1 MSVSMS
7 VHFLHT
13 SDWHLGQFFYNH
25 SRHYEHQQFLS
36 WLLTQIQEKQPHAL
50 LIAGD
55 IFDVIN
61 PGSQAQ
67 KQLYQFLADAHR
79 LAPHMQTL
87 MIAGNHDSGYRIE
100 QVEPLLEKYN
110 AKTVGVVRWNEDKTL
125 DLDRL
130 LLPIYNQNQDIV
142 AWCLALPFLRSAE
155 ITGFNEHTTNSK
167 NAIAYL
173 HQQLIAEAKRRKTP
187 DQALILMSHA
197 HMQGGET
204 SDSERPIIIGNEE
217 ALSTTLFE
225 DAVDYVALGHLHKPQ
240 KVGQPHIRYSGSPIP
255 LSFSEINYKHQ
266 VVEVKIDPTQETDN
280 RLQFEA
286 VEIPRCIQLHRIRGE
301 LNEVLQQLKALP
313 NGVIENID
321 QREYVDI
328 EYYSLTPPQ
337 PNLRQ
342 QFEAALPPDRYRLVR
357 ISRQYVNKDA
367 TDSNTTQQIAL
378 EPPTPEKLFQN
389 IWEKQGYSADD
400 AVLKD
405 FLSLVQEAQKNL
417 ENDATP

>member
-1 MSVSMS
+1 MTVR
-7 VHFLHT
+7 FFHT

-25 SRHYEHQQFLS
+25 SRQYEHEQFLA
-36 WLLTQIQEKQPHAL
+36 WLLLQIKEKQPHAL

-61 PGSQAQ
+61 PASAAQ
-67 KQLYQFLADAHR
+67 KQLYQFLADAHH
-79 LAPHMQTL
+79 LAPQMQTL

-110 AKTVGVVRWNEDKTL
+110 ARTIGVIHKTSDGQL

-130 LLPIYNQNQDIV
+130 LLPIYDEHQRIV
-142 AWCLALPFLRSAE
+142 AWCLTLPFLRPAE
-155 ITGFNEHTTNSK
+155 ITGVNEQTNNSQ

-173 HQQLIAEAKRRKTP
+173 HQQLIAEAKKRKTD

-217 ALSTTLFE
+217 ALSTALF
-225 DAVDYVALGHLHKPQ
+225 DDVIDYVALGHLHKPQ
-240 KVGQPHIRYSGSPIP
+240 KVQHSHIRYSGSPIP

-266 VVEVKIDPTQETDN
+266 IVEVIIDPSKQDKS
-280 RLQFEA
+280 RFHFEPLA
-286 VEIPRCIQLHRIRGE
+286 IPRSIQLHKIRGE
-301 LNEVLQQLKALP
+301 LDDVLLQLKALAD
-313 NGVIENID
+313 GEITQID

-328 EYYSLTPPQ
+328 EYHTLTPPQ

-342 QFEAALPPDRYRLVR
+342 QFEDALPQNRYRLVR
-357 ISRQYVNKDA
+357 ISRQYLAIN
-367 TDSNTTQQIAL
+367 NTESQNAAIHL
-378 EPPTPEKLFQN
+378 EPPTPENLFQK
-389 IWEKQGYSADD
+389 IWEKQGYSQDD
-400 AVLKD
+400 TVFKD
-405 FLSLVQEAQKNL
+405 FMSLVYDAQKSL
-417 ENDATP
+417 ENEIKD

>member
-1 MSVSMS
+1 MS

-79 LAPHMQTL
+79 IAPHMQTL

-266 VVEVKIDPTQETDN
+266 VVEVKVDPTQDTDH

-313 NGVIENID
+313 HDVVENID
-321 QREYVDI
+321 HREYVDI

-357 ISRQYVNKDA
+357 ISRQYVNKET

>member
-1 MSVSMS
+1 MS

-79 LAPHMQTL
+79 IAPHMQTL

-225 DAVDYVALGHLHKPQ
+225 DVVDYVALGHLHKPQ

-266 VVEVKIDPTQETDN
+266 VVEVKIDPTQEADS

-301 LNEVLQQLKALP
+301 LNEVLQQLKTLP
-313 NGVIENID
+313 HGVIENID
-321 QREYVDI
+321 HREYVDI

-357 ISRQYVNKDA
+357 ISRQYVNKDTA
-367 TDSNTTQQIAL
+367 DSNTTQQIAL

-405 FLSLVQEAQKNL
+405 FLSLVQEAQKHL
-417 ENDATP
+417 ENDASH

>member
-1 MSVSMS
+1 MTVR
-7 VHFLHT
+7 FLHT

-25 SRHYEHQQFLS
+25 SRQYEHERFLA
-36 WLLTQIQEKQPHAL
+36 WLLEQIKEKQPHAL

-61 PGSQAQ
+61 PASAAQ
-67 KQLYQFLADAHR
+67 KQLYQFLADAHDI
-79 LAPHMQTL
+79 APHMQTL

-110 AKTVGVVRWNEDKTL
+110 AKTVGVIHKNADSQV

-130 LLPIYNQNQDIV
+130 LVPIYDENQQTI
-142 AWCLALPFLRSAE
+142 AWCLTLPFLRPAE
-155 ITGFNEHTTNSK
+155 ITGFNDQTTNSQ

-173 HQQLIAEAKRRKTP
+173 HQQLISEAKKRKTA

-217 ALSTTLFE
+217 ALSTTLFDE
-225 DAVDYVALGHLHKPQ
+225 VIDYVALGHLHKPQ
-240 KVGQPHIRYSGSPIP
+240 KVGQENIRYSGSPIP

-266 VVEVKIDPTQETDN
+266 VVEVTIDPTQNDES
-280 RLQFEA
+280 RFQFEPIY
-286 VEIPRCIQLHRIRGE
+286 IPRSVQLHKIKGK
-301 LNEVLQQLKALP
+301 LNEVFAKLKALAT
-313 NGVIENID
+313 GEIDNID
-321 QREYVDI
+321 HREYVDI
-328 EYYSLTPPQ
+328 EYHTAVPPQ

-342 QFEAALPPDRYRLVR
+342 QFEDALPKNRYRLVR
-357 ISRQYVNKDA
+357 ISRQYLASEKNADEQ
-367 TDSNTTQQIAL
+367 SMMSL
-378 EPPTPEKLFQN
+378 EPPTPEKLFQQ
-389 IWEKQGYSADD
+389 IWGKQGYSTDD

-405 FLSLVQEAQKNL
+405 FLSLVQEAEKSL
-417 ENDATP
+417 ENEHEA

>member
-1 MSVSMS
+1 MS

-79 LAPHMQTL
+79 IAPHMQTL

-266 VVEVKIDPTQETDN
+266 VVEVKVDPTQDTDH

-313 NGVIENID
+313 HDVVENID
-321 QREYVDI
+321 HREYVDI

-357 ISRQYVNKDA
+357 ISRQYVNKDT